1 MLVPSFVCIS
11 NTTTYINRQYT
22 KNDKHA
28 QNENKKICTS
38 KKKHGDKMNV

>member
-28 QNENKKICTS
+28 QNENKRSALVKN
-38 KKKHGDKMNV
+38 KHGDKMNV